1 MLEVHIPLPPGETM
15 IQLRERVRAFC
26 DSNRIPFEQ
35 AGQIPQALALFVE
48 DEATRDVIKQGLT
61 PSPPS

>member
-26 DSNRIPFEQ
+26 DTNRIPFEQ

-48 DEATRDVIKQGLT
+48 DEAIRELIRQGL
-61 PSPPS
+61 SPAPPA

>member
-1 MLEVHIPLPPGETM
+1 MLEVHIPLPAGESM
-15 IQLRERVRAFC
+15 MQLRDRARAFC

-48 DEATRDVIKQGLT
+48 DEETRELIKQGLS
-61 PSPPS
+61 PSEKA